1 MGGGCDAVCQLQF
14 RPSKLTRRPDVPCPL
29 LERQLRFQD
38 DHILRPADGHGLGQ
52 HFRRFG
58 ICAVKIPH
66 PPQVPGGEA
75 RGIRVGAVQVLRS
88 RHRRALLRPA
98 ADQSAN
104 FTVQLHLGQIC
115 RPQRVQRCE
124 QDAVIGGLPDVHRL
138 FLSGAV
144 RLIFETG
151 REKHG
156 NLLPR
161 FSLPAC

>member
-14 RPSKLTRRPDVPCPL
+14 RPSKLVRRLDVPRPL
-29 LERQLRFQD
+29 PECQLRFQD
-38 DHILRPADGHGLGQ
+38 DHVSRPADGHGLGQ
-52 HFRRFG
+52 HVRGLG
-58 ICAVKIPH
+58 IGAVKIPH

-75 RGIRVGAVQVLRS
+75 GAVRIGAVQVFRGS
-88 RHRRALLRPA
+88 HRRALFRPA
-98 ADQSAN
+98 ADQPTN
-104 FTVQLHLGQIC
+104 FTVQFHLGQIC
-115 RPQRVQRCE
+115 RQQRVQRRE
-124 QDAVIGGLPDVHRL
+124 QGAVVGGFPDVHGL
-138 FLSGAV
+138 LLSGAT